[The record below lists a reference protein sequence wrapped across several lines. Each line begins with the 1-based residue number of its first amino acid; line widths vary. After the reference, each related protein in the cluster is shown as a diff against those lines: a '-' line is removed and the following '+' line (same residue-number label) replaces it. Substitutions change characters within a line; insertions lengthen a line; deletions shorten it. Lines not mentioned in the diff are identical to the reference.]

1 MKWFHCDK
9 NDNNDDFMQMETTNK
24 SGKEEIPS
32 RTEAFVTLEKGLGWF
47 EMEKERNSMQFLAL
61 K

>member
-9 NDNNDDFMQMETTNK
+9 NDNNDDFMQMEITNK

-32 RTEAFVTLEKGLGWF
+32 RTEAFVTFKKGLG
-47 EMEKERNSMQFLAL
+47 
-61 K
+61 